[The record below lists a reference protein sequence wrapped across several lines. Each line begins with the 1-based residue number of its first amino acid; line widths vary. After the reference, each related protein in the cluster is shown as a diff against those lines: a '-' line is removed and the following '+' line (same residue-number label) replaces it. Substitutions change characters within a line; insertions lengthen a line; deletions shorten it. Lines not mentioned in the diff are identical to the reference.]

1 MATVRGVSC
10 ARVGRRCA
18 SARVGVSR
26 ASVVKSARARA
37 VRAVKTR
44 AAREGEEDSAAAAK
58 TETET
63 ASYKT
68 SVTDDPAFT
77 DGVITGSTVDAAAR
91 VGAARAGA
99 ELFVSGRGR
108 ASG

>member
-1 MATVRGVSC
+1 MATTRGVSL

-37 VRAVKTR
+37 VGGVKTR

-58 TETET
+58 TGIMH
-63 ASYKT
+63 
-68 SVTDDPAFT
+68 V
-77 DGVITGSTVDAAAR
+77 GVG
-91 VGAARAGA
+91 GF
-99 ELFVSGRGR
+99 ELAPS
-108 ASG
+108 S